1 MINPFWRNTRTE
13 KHHPDGDPLS
23 TDPPV
28 NNPNPPVARRG
39 CTCEYCG
46 STLAPSGEVL
56 RMGDKAKEFRR
67 HEDIVDA
74 KDKEI
79 TRLNAEIADLKAKLT
94 AANPSPA
101 RSSMRVGSLIE

>member
-1 MINPFWRNTRTE
+1 M
-13 KHHPDGDPLS
+13 PDDPLD
-23 TDPPV
+23 TAPAPA
-28 NNPNPPVARRG
+28 PAPAPAARRQ

-46 STLAPSGEVL
+46 CQLAPSGEVI

-79 TRLNAEIADLKAKLT
+79 SRLNAEIADLKAKLQ
-94 AANPSPA
+94 AAQASPA
-101 RSSMRVGSLIE
+101 RASAHVGRLIE